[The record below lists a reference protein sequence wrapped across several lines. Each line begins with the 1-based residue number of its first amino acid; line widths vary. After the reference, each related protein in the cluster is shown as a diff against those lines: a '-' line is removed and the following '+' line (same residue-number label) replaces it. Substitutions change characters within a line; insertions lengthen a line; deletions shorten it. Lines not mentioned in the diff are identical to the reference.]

1 MGLTVTVVDILVFG
15 AGALGWGSFGEASVP
30 VNTICQVWWV
40 KEHFEGALV
49 LAKGAHLEC
58 LVVEPFERGSSLVV
72 GLDRA
77 SLQGSTG
84 TD

>member
-1 MGLTVTVVDILVFG
+1 M
-15 AGALGWGSFGEASVP
+15 
-30 VNTICQVWWV
+30 
-40 KEHFEGALV
+40 EGALV

-72 GLDRA
+72 GLERA